1 MSFRCGAK
9 IVNTVNTIEVPQYFE
24 FTCTKFHIKSSL
36 HKIGRE
42 YGLQPDFLKKEI
54 EYLVSNKCNFAEL
67 RHIWEPYLRLDVL
80 CLASINARH
89 SMEMQNLSGFGI
101 KECLTEFSL
110 GWKSFGTYNKH
121 RELYTFNDKYVREF
135 IHS

>member
-24 FTCTKFHIKSSL
+24 FTCTNFHMKSSL
-36 HKIGRE
+36 HKTGRE
-42 YGLQPDFLKKEI
+42 YGLQPDFLKMEI
-54 EYLVSNKCNFAEL
+54 EHLVFIKSNFAEL
-67 RHIWEPYLRLDVL
+67 RYIWEPYLRLDVL

-101 KECLTEFSL
+101 KDCLTETSL
-110 GWKSFGTYNKH
+110 GCKSFGTYNKH
-121 RELYTFNDKYVREF
+121 RELYTFNVRYVR
-135 IHS
+135 